1 MRGSMGRRVSS
12 WFLRSLESRQRLK
25 PAKWQVISSL
35 LVVLRIEDTKGGPI
49 AATHHS
55 ALPSI
60 RRLYHIRGFI
70 RSMAE
75 IDPDP
80 AFK

>member
-1 MRGSMGRRVSS
+1 MERRASS
-12 WFLRSLESRQRLK
+12 WFLRSLENRLRLK

-35 LVVLRIEDTKGGPI
+35 LVVLRIEAFKGGPI

-55 ALPSI
+55 ALPII
-60 RRLYHIRGFI
+60 RRLHHIRGFV

-75 IDPDP
+75 IDFDP